1 MKVRI
6 LKCPTCGSE
15 NVRRARIGDEQRE
28 ARNTYKC
35 LDCRRF
41 FYYNP
46 KKPKRQVKP
55 KQEHEED
62 LSVEDSEGDGL
73 MLFDDPMF
81 PPDEDD

>member
-1 MKVRI
+1 MESESS
-6 LKCPTCGSE
+6 KCPRCGSE
-15 NVRRARIGDEQRE
+15 NVRKARVGDEQRE

-41 FYYNP
+41 FYYDP
-46 KKPKRQVKP
+46 DKPKRQVKP